1 MMKYLE
7 SELILNPDGSVYHLN
22 LLPED
27 IGTTIITVGDMDRID
42 DVVCHFDRID
52 LRKRKREFATVTGW
66 IGNKRFTCISTGIG
80 TDNIDIVI
88 NELDALVNID
98 LKTREEKQDK
108 KVLDIIR
115 IGTSGSIQADIPIDS
130 ILVSEYAIGMDG
142 LLLFYN
148 YAKTNEI
155 IDFENDFKRYI
166 EQNHLE
172 ILPAYIAK
180 GSVELVEKCSKFAIK
195 GTTLTHTGFY
205 APQGRKIRFELAKP
219 SFIDKLSQYQYGGQR
234 ITNFEMETAG
244 IYGLGGLL
252 GHRCCAVNAIVANR
266 ALGVFS
272 KDMKK
277 TVDRAIKS
285 SLEQLL

>member
-1 MMKYLE
+1 MKYLE

-27 IGTTIITVGDMDRID
+27 IGSIIITVGDMDRID

-52 LRKRKREFATVTGW
+52 LRKRKREFATVTEW
-66 IGNKRFTCISTGIG
+66 IGNTRISCISTGIG
-80 TDNIDIVI
+80 TDNIDIVL
-88 NELDALVNID
+88 NELDALINID
-98 LKTREEKQDK
+98 LKTREEKKDK
-108 KVLDIIR
+108 KVLDIVR
-115 IGTSGSIQADIPIDS
+115 IGTSGSIQTDIPIDS

-142 LLLFYN
+142 LLLFYQ

-155 IDFENDFKRYI
+155 AAFEANFKSFI
-166 EQNHLE
+166 EQHDLQ
-172 ILPAYIAK
+172 ILPPYIAK
-180 GSVELVEKCSKFAIK
+180 GDAALVEKFSKFAIK

-219 SFIDKLSQYQYGGQR
+219 AFIEMMSTYRWGEQR

-266 ALGVFS
+266 ALGVVA

-277 TVDRAIKS
+277 TVERAIKS